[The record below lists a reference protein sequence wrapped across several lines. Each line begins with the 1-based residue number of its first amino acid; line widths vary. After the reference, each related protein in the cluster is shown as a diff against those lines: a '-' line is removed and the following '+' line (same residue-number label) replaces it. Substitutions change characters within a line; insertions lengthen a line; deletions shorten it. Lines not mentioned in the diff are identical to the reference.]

1 MTAPAIMFIES
12 NRHMNFLSSQV
23 LVMAEPVLDLA
34 SPLLNPILAR
44 FGMHLPLK
52 ELPLL
57 HAALE
62 KRYSVEYLV
71 QRLEF
76 HAAQEAA
83 TPAIQA
89 SAGTAQTNTQAL
101 RERRSASAQQV

>member
-1 MTAPAIMFIES
+1 M
-12 NRHMNFLSSQV
+12 
-23 LVMAEPVLDLA
+23 VMAEPVLDLA
-34 SPLLNPILAR
+34 SPLLNPNPHR

-57 HAALE
+57 QAALE

-76 HAAQEAA
+76 HAARTACRRPPKTSSPQE
-83 TPAIQA
+83 
-89 SAGTAQTNTQAL
+89 
-101 RERRSASAQQV
+101 